1 MPVLRLLR
9 SKTPEP
15 TPRTANSEPTLG
27 LEGFGTEASDS
38 AAARSDSSPAR
49 WLIALFAVIALA
61 EAVPTALWAKDYL
74 ARRTQTAASLGAVME
89 AAALIPATGLT
100 AIAAPCEPVA
110 AALSEGPAGA
120 SAPPSVAPQATLAAA
135 QPIAAGIVAI
145 TAPVP
150 MQIYSKGRLLGTTEA
165 DSLMLPL
172 GAYELDLV
180 NETVGYRE
188 RRSVSVQAGRRTML
202 RIDPPAGTV
211 NINAIPWAEVWMD
224 NQRLGETPIGNL
236 HAPIGT
242 RELVFRHPDFGE
254 RRARVLVTLK
264 EAARV
269 SVDLR
274 KP

>member
-1 MPVLRLLR
+1 
-9 SKTPEP
+9 
-15 TPRTANSEPTLG
+15 
-27 LEGFGTEASDS
+27 
-38 AAARSDSSPAR
+38 
-49 WLIALFAVIALA
+49 
-61 EAVPTALWAKDYL
+61 
-74 ARRTQTAASLGAVME
+74 
-89 AAALIPATGLT
+89 
-100 AIAAPCEPVA
+100 
-110 AALSEGPAGA
+110 
-120 SAPPSVAPQATLAAA
+120 VAPQATLAAA

-236 HAPIGT
+236 PAPIGT